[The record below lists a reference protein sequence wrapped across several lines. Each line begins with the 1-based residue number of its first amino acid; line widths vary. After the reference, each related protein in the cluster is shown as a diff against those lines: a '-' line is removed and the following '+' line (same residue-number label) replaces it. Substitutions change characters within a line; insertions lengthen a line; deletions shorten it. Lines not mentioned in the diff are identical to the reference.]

1 MRSITKTN
9 RMSTM
14 IIDHFMMAFLLMLF
28 EAPFMVHNLLTL
40 SSLDNGQMP
49 EFFFGYNWYDVF
61 LFSLYFNKDMLQGR
75 SMAKRIFKFQVVD
88 FKTNKPANSIKC
100 LIRNLTIL
108 IWPVEVIMALINT
121 ERRLGD
127 YIAGTK
133 LANYE
138 VSQNITTPN
147 YISMIIAIPL
157 AMLATYLLWFYPVS
171 LLIY

>member
-1 MRSITKTN
+1 
-9 RMSTM
+9 
-14 IIDHFMMAFLLMLF
+14 
-28 EAPFMVHNLLTL
+28 
-40 SSLDNGQMP
+40 
-49 EFFFGYNWYDVF
+49 
-61 LFSLYFNKDMLQGR
+61 
-75 SMAKRIFKFQVVD
+75 MAKRIFKFQVVD

-133 LANYE
+133 LSNYE
-138 VSQNITTPN
+138 VRQNITTPN
-147 YISMIIAIPL
+147 YISTIIAIPL
-157 AMLATYLLWFYPVS
+157 AMLATYLLWFYPLS

>member
-1 MRSITKTN
+1 MRSITKPN
-9 RMSTM
+9 RMLTM

-28 EAPFMVHNLLTL
+28 EAPFMINNILTL
-40 SSLDNGQMP
+40 SSLNNGQMP
-49 EFFFGYNWYDVF
+49 ESFSGYNWYEVF
-61 LFSLYFNKDMLQGR
+61 VFSLYFNKDLLQGR
-75 SMAKRIFKFQVVD
+75 SIAKRIFKFQVVD

-108 IWPVEVIMALINT
+108 MWPVEVIMALINT

-133 LANYE
+133 LSTYE

-147 YISMIIAIPL
+147 YISTIIAIPL
-157 AMLATYLLWFYPVS
+157 AMLATWLLWFYPLS